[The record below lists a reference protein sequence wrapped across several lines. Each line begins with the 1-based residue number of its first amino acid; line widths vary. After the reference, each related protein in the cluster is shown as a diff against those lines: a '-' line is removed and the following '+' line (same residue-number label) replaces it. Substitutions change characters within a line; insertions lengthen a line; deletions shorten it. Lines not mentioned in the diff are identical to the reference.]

1 MVDSGKRS
9 NFALA
14 FGNGGS
20 PSGPKGNNA
29 KVRKKVQKKMTE
41 NFASSK
47 FCCNFAELF
56 RHKPE
61 ARKNIE
67 RFTIDEVVQ
76 ELNKLSVDSET
87 IQV

>member
-1 MVDSGKRS
+1 MHSLSGTEVRRAVQKTITPRS
-9 NFALA
+9 A
-14 FGNGGS
+14 
-20 PSGPKGNNA
+20 
-29 KVRKKVQKKMTE
+29 RKFKKKMTE

>member
-1 MVDSGKRS
+1 MGKCLTLHSLSGTEVHR
-9 NFALA
+9 AVQ
-14 FGNGGS
+14 
-20 PSGPKGNNA
+20 KGNNA
-29 KVRKKVQKKMTE
+29 KVCKKVQKKMTE

>member
-1 MVDSGKRS
+1 MVDSGKRP

-20 PSGPKGNNA
+20 PSGPKDNNA